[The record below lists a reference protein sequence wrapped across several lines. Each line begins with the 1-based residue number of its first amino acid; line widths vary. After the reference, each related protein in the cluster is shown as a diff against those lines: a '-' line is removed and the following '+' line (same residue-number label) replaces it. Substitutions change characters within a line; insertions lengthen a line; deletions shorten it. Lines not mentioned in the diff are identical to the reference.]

1 MNIHDKADAEYRFKC
16 HLKTAKLAS
25 QLAAGGETAIDDI
38 VDDLA
43 ECLDKLYGTK
53 EFSQMAEGC

>member
-1 MNIHDKADAEYRFKC
+1 MVEPTKTPKAKFAE

-25 QLAAGGETAIDDI
+25 QLAGGIETPVDRI

-43 ECLDKLYGTK
+43 ECLDNLYGTK
-53 EFSQMAEGC
+53 EFSQMAEAN